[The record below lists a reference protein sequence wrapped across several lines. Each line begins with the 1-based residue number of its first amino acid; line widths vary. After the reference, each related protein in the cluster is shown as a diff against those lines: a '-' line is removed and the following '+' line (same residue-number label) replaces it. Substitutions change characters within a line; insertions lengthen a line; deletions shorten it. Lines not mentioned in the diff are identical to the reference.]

1 MPTNCCLQ
9 AAVRTGRVIQGQRI
23 FKSNGTMIKNEQER
37 QRIGQDIAQLR
48 KEKGMTQQD
57 LADRVEMQRAH
68 IARIE
73 AGRYS
78 VGLDTLTAIGQALS
92 KRLAFV

>member
-1 MPTNCCLQ
+1 
-9 AAVRTGRVIQGQRI
+9 
-23 FKSNGTMIKNEQER
+23 
-37 QRIGQDIAQLR
+37 
-48 KEKGMTQQD
+48 MTQQD

-78 VGLDTLTAIGQALS
+78 VGTRHPHRHRPSPRQTPGIRIRHHIQLKRYTGCLFLCHTGDFLYSTRDRASRIRLETNQA
-92 KRLAFV
+92 RLPMILQ

>member
-1 MPTNCCLQ
+1 
-9 AAVRTGRVIQGQRI
+9 
-23 FKSNGTMIKNEQER
+23 MIKNEQER
-37 QRIGQDIAQLR
+37 QRIGQHIAQLR

-57 LADRVEMQRAH
+57 LANRVEMQRSH

-78 VGLDTLTAIGQALS
+78 VGLDTLTAIAQALG

>member
-1 MPTNCCLQ
+1 
-9 AAVRTGRVIQGQRI
+9 
-23 FKSNGTMIKNEQER
+23 MIKNEQER
-37 QRIGQDIAQLR
+37 QRIGQHIAQLR

-57 LADRVEMQRAH
+57 LANRVEMQRSH

-78 VGLDTLTAIGQALS
+78 VGLDTLAAIAQALG
-92 KRLAFV
+92 KRLALV

>member
-1 MPTNCCLQ
+1 
-9 AAVRTGRVIQGQRI
+9 
-23 FKSNGTMIKNEQER
+23 MIKNEQER
-37 QRIGQDIAQLR
+37 QRIGQHIAQLR
-48 KEKGMTQQD
+48 REKGMTQQD
-57 LADRVEMQRAH
+57 LADRVEMQRSH

-78 VGLDTLTAIGQALS
+78 VGLDTLAAIAQALG

>member
-1 MPTNCCLQ
+1 
-9 AAVRTGRVIQGQRI
+9 
-23 FKSNGTMIKNEQER
+23 MIKNEQER
-37 QRIGQDIAQLR
+37 QRIGQHIAQLR
-48 KEKGMTQQD
+48 KEQGMTQQD
-57 LADRVEMQRAH
+57 LANRVEMQRSH

-78 VGLDTLTAIGQALS
+78 VGLDTLTAIAQALG

>member
-1 MPTNCCLQ
+1 
-9 AAVRTGRVIQGQRI
+9 
-23 FKSNGTMIKNEQER
+23 
-37 QRIGQDIAQLR
+37 
-48 KEKGMTQQD
+48 MTQQD
-57 LADRVEMQRAH
+57 LANRVEMQRSH

-78 VGLDTLTAIGQALS
+78 VGLDTLTAIAQALG

>member
-1 MPTNCCLQ
+1 
-9 AAVRTGRVIQGQRI
+9 
-23 FKSNGTMIKNEQER
+23 MIKNEQER
-37 QRIGQDIAQLR
+37 QRIGQHIAQLR

-57 LADRVEMQRAH
+57 LANRVEMQRSH

-78 VGLDTLTAIGQALS
+78 VGLYTLTAIAQALG

>member
-1 MPTNCCLQ
+1 
-9 AAVRTGRVIQGQRI
+9 
-23 FKSNGTMIKNEQER
+23 MIKNEQER
-37 QRIGQDIAQLR
+37 QRIGQHIAQLR
-48 KEKGMTQQD
+48 KEQGMTQQD
-57 LADRVEMQRAH
+57 LANRVEMQRSH

-78 VGLDTLTAIGQALS
+78 VGLDTLTAIAQSLG

>member
-1 MPTNCCLQ
+1 
-9 AAVRTGRVIQGQRI
+9 
-23 FKSNGTMIKNEQER
+23 
-37 QRIGQDIAQLR
+37 
-48 KEKGMTQQD
+48 
-57 LADRVEMQRAH
+57 MQRAH

-78 VGLDTLTAIGQALS
+78 VGLDTLTAIGKALG

>member
-1 MPTNCCLQ
+1 
-9 AAVRTGRVIQGQRI
+9 
-23 FKSNGTMIKNEQER
+23 MIKNEQER

-68 IARIE
+68 ISRIE

-78 VGLDTLTAIGQALS
+78 VGLDTLTAIGQALG